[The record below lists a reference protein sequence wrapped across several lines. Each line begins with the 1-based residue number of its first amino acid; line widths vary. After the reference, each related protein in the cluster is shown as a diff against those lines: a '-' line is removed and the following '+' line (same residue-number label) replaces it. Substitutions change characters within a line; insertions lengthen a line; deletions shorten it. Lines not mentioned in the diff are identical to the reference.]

1 MISTKGALS
10 LLEPLRPSFW
20 FGPIFDK
27 ELRVTARR
35 RRHYVLR
42 MVYGLLLMVMTV
54 SVWVQVVPRIS
65 PDEWTTSRMA
75 QAGKAI
81 VTLLA
86 WFQFIGLQLVTV
98 VTMSSAIS
106 EEITRRTLSTLMTTP
121 ITSVQIVLGKLFSRL
136 LQVMLLYAMSW
147 PLLAM
152 VRVFGGVPWNYL
164 LSTACMTLSLVWF
177 LSSLTLLY
185 SVFFKRAYTVMI
197 FAVMTAGVL
206 FGLVPLLLMY
216 VIEASPS
223 LRGQPA
229 LLTIGRSTLATI
241 CPYLG
246 FWCQTQAMQTTGVP
260 GWSFSWPV
268 HCILMLSLSVPLLW
282 LACVKVR
289 KAALRHLVARTSRK
303 EYKIPKNVGR
313 REILYRPLFLH
324 NWIRRRWGTGMVWKE
339 FLVPVLGRFRF
350 VVYVAAGALFGVFGI
365 GLTLAIFLERL
376 ELLGFLFALLIFSF
390 LLLAI
395 LFTLV
400 VPATCITSEKE
411 ARCWS
416 ILLTTR
422 MSHGQILGG
431 KLAGVLRRI
440 VLAWSPFCV
449 IFGLV
454 AYTLGMPLP
463 LLIQLSG
470 VGIISVGFLVAVGL
484 YLSTRFQRST
494 PAVVTGFT
502 LLGIIWGLVPLMAT
516 VLQAFSYQWSWVRH
530 SIRSWHM
537 VETIMNATPVGM
549 IVTLLN
555 YPSRNVWQLGNARSA
570 LVFHASL
577 YVALYGGGALF
588 LLWRAKANIA
598 RHA

>member
-65 PDEWTTSRMA
+65 PDELTTSRMA

-98 VTMSSAIS
+98 VTMSNAIS
-106 EEITRRTLSTLMTTP
+106 EEITRRTLPSLMTTP

-164 LSTACMTLSLVWF
+164 LSTACMTLALVWF

-185 SVFFKRAYTVMI
+185 SVFFKRAYTVMT
-197 FAVMTAGVL
+197 FAVMTAGAL
-206 FGLVPLLLMY
+206 FGLVPLLMKY
-216 VIEASPS
+216 VLDTSRFVRD
-223 LRGQPA
+223 LPA
-229 LLTIGRSTLATI
+229 LFGTVQRIAATV
-241 CPYLG
+241 CP
-246 FWCQTQAMQTTGVP
+246 P
-260 GWSFSWPV
+260 WSFWLETQYMLTPGTARLSFPWPV
-268 HCILMLSLSVPLLW
+268 HCLFLLALSLPLLGF
-282 LACVKVR
+282 ACLKIR

-303 EYKIPKNVGR
+303 EYKIPKHVGKH
-313 REILYRPLFLH
+313 EILYRPLFLH

-339 FLVPVLGRFRF
+339 VLVPVLGRFRF

-411 ARCWS
+411 TRCWS

-422 MSHGQILGG
+422 MSHSQILGG

-454 AYTLGMPLP
+454 AYTVGMPLP
-463 LLIQLSG
+463 LVIQLSG

-494 PAVVTGFT
+494 PAVVTGLT

-516 VLQAFSYQWSWVRH
+516 VLEAFRYQWSWVRH

-555 YPSRNVWQLGNARSA
+555 YTSGNVWQLGNARSA